1 MERNV
6 AFYVAH
12 DMNLLS
18 LVGLKFKSSG
28 LPTPQ
33 MVPFVAIENDSING
47 RFPFE
52 RERNQNFDR
61 GGRRKKKLR
70 QKKLIF
76 DGHKKYIL

>member
-33 MVPFVAIENDSING
+33 MVPFVAIENDSVNG
-47 RFPFE
+47 PFPFE
-52 RERNQNFDR
+52 QERTRTLTERDEE
-61 GGRRKKKLR
+61 KKKLEA
-70 QKKLIF
+70 KKINF
-76 DGHKKYIL
+76 